1 MCSALAILAYLALCF
16 SLAADDR
23 RTRWHPAPSA
33 LETAEVSAASCGGHG
48 CIPPRIHQMFATAE
62 LPARWR
68 DTPILWRAH
77 HPHWNYTLWTDDSL
91 RQLVATH
98 YPWLLPT
105 YDAYPYHTQRWDAS
119 RYAMLH
125 QYGGVYADLDLQ
137 PTRPIHEL
145 IDNRPAFLPRTPNI
159 GLTNAFMGSAPGHPF
174 FLHVLQQLPR
184 YARAWYHL
192 SKHNAVLSS
201 TGSTFIWAMAMGWAR
216 RRARPDQPTIIAAAD
231 WGKCSICKAA
241 SAGSIG
247 GCAAAP
253 SERWTSPL
261 QHVRGSSWHSTDSTL
276 VVMVYCHMDVLAVGA
291 FAALVWW
298 RRRSARH
305 AAAAVLCGVA
315 VSQLNRSLEV
325 SLAETL
331 VFRPW
336 IWLIMT

>member
-1 MCSALAILAYLALCF
+1 
-16 SLAADDR
+16 
-23 RTRWHPAPSA
+23 
-33 LETAEVSAASCGGHG
+33 
-48 CIPPRIHQMFATAE
+48 MFATVE

-68 DTPILWRAH
+68 DTPALWRAH

-105 YDAYPYHTQRWDAS
+105 YDAYPYDTQRWDAS
-119 RYAMLH
+119 RYALLH
-125 QYGGVYADLDLQ
+125 RCGGVYADLDLQ
-137 PTRPIHEL
+137 PTRPIHQL
-145 IDNRPAFLPRTPNI
+145 IDGRPALLPRTPNI
-159 GLTNAFMGSAPGHPF
+159 GLTNAFMASAPGHPF

-184 YARAWYHL
+184 YAHAWYHL

-216 RRARPDQPTIIAAAD
+216 DRGKSDQPAIVASAD
-231 WGKCSICKAA
+231 WGKCSICKPVPVRPRD
-241 SAGSIG
+241 GHTT
-247 GCAAAP
+247 AP
-253 SERWTSPL
+253 SQRWTSPI
-261 QHVRGSSWHSTDSTL
+261 QHVRGSSWHSADSTL
-276 VVMVYCHMDVLAVGA
+276 VVTLYCHLDVLAVGA
-291 FAALVWW
+291 LAAFIWWW
-298 RRRSARH
+298 RRSVRH
-305 AAAAVLCGVA
+305 VAAAVCGGIA